1 MSDDWSGR
9 LEKQYRLLEEANTTR
24 WNKDRI
30 RWFLEH
36 YKPVSGNRKDKYI
49 RSLRQIACLLGKS
62 FNEMQKEDV
71 GRLVQAIEK
80 ESREEWTFV
89 DRKKILKT
97 FFRFYVEDIADR
109 PEKQEEYLRLVP
121 VLKAV
126 NKIESVYR
134 KHRQKKLVILTQEEL
149 RELCRAASDSARELA
164 IVTMLYH
171 TGARPSEF
179 VRMKI
184 GDIEVNGDGSVYF
197 NVAGKTGSRRLPL
210 AADETVWRTLLNWIN
225 EHPHGSDRE
234 SYLFLNARGEPLSL
248 CTLSLMLSRLSQKAR
263 IRTVTPK
270 LLRKA
275 KLSHMAD
282 DGYNAYQ
289 IKKYAG
295 HSQIET
301 AMFYVELSQKGF
313 EDAIRKKYGAADRT
327 RATLQPQRC
336 WKCGSTNRAFDRRCA
351 GCGRM
356 LNLEE
361 ASREISERS
370 DLIASVMTQDML
382 DQLARLV
389 AEKLRET
396 AAGTGLSEG

>member
-1 MSDDWSGR
+1 MSGDGAR
-9 LEKQYRLLEEANTTR
+9 QLEKQYRRLEEADITR

-30 RWFLEH
+30 RWFVEH
-36 YKPVSGNRKDKYI
+36 YKPVSDNRKVKYVCY
-49 RSLRQIACLLGKS
+49 LRQLAGLLGKS

-71 GRLVQAIEK
+71 GRLVQTLEK

-97 FFRFYVEDIADR
+97 FFRFHVEDIADR

-126 NKIESVYR
+126 SRIESAYR

-149 RELCRAASDSARELA
+149 RELCRAASDSVRELA

-171 TGARPSEF
+171 TGVRPSEF

-184 GDIEVNGDGSVYF
+184 GDVEIGDGGVYF

-210 AADETVWRTLLNWIN
+210 AADETVGRTLLNWLN

-234 SYLFLNARGEPLSL
+234 GCLFLNAQGKPLSL
-248 CTLSLMLSRLSQKAR
+248 VALSLMLRRLSQKAGV
-263 IRTVTPK
+263 RTVTPK

-313 EDAIRKKYGAADRT
+313 EDAIREKYGAVDRK
-327 RATLQPQRC
+327 RAGLQPQRC
-336 WKCGSTNRAFDRRCA
+336 WKCGTANRAFDRRCS

-356 LNLEE
+356 LDPEE
-361 ASREISERS
+361 ASKGLSEKS

-382 DQLARLV
+382 DQLACLV
-389 AEKLRET
+389 AEKMRET
-396 AAGTGLSEG
+396 AAGTGSSSD